1 MLTYIHNFRP
11 SVTAGRWYYFWV
23 RHMWFVCL
31 WVHHLLKTF
40 CSHRRHMQRIR
51 DFLVIVGSTS
61 LLFTFFT
68 FTKLVRSTLSKDESV
83 SWPYGLL
90 WERTKCPNSGEG
102 YAYCDSHCRFSCYT
116 WNYLFLFTADISP
129 NNESGII
136 TDGIL
141 TTYQIV
147 PCEMLGNCSRK
158 MAPVFTAHS
167 TSLLKHQCSK
177 AWLSVVIWLLVCN
190 SSLVLSS

>member
-90 WERTKCPNSGEG
+90 WERTKCQILGRGMP
-102 YAYCDSHCRFSCYT
+102 T
-116 WNYLFLFTADISP
+116 VTLTADFLATLEITFFCWLP
-129 NNESGII
+129 TFHQTMNQESS
-136 TDGIL
+136 
-141 TTYQIV
+141 Q
-147 PCEMLGNCSRK
+147 
-158 MAPVFTAHS
+158 TAF
-167 TSLLKHQCSK
+167 
-177 AWLSVVIWLLVCN
+177 
-190 SSLVLSS
+190 